1 MTTVAMRRPVDGYG
15 DVAVI
20 ATENGPAFDG
30 PVPSHIGVTIEALQ
44 ELAPAV
50 GEWHTTGDL
59 RLLDVWF
66 RHIGVDGPDV
76 FVFEKVTR

>member
-15 DVAVI
+15 EVVIVATPDG
-20 ATENGPAFDG
+20 AAFEG
-30 PVPSHIGVTIEALQ
+30 TVPQHIGVEASC
-44 ELAPAV
+44 LARLHPSW
-50 GEWHTTGDL
+50 GEYLPTGDL

-76 FVFEKVTR
+76 FVFERVSR